1 LDQDFAILAEQLLQQ
16 ESDGITTITKST
28 VMSLIAKGTLNKMRA
43 SLDGDV
49 HYRLPVGDELVDLKP
64 FIGQSITLT
73 HTGNIFCSSCGK
85 KTKKSYSQGHCFV
98 CMKKLA
104 SCDMCIMKPE
114 TCHYDQGTCR
124 EPQWGEENCMVD
136 HFVYLSNTSSLK
148 VGITRHTQIPT
159 RWIDQGA
166 TQGLPI
172 FKVKTRYISG
182 LIEVEL
188 AKHIADKTNWRTL
201 LKGDGEPIDLAQRF
215 EELLPLVEEKI
226 AQIKAQFGDDAIE
239 VLSNEIT
246 PISYPVLEHPVK
258 ITSHNFD
265 KNPEVTGTLQGIKGQ
280 YMIFDTGVINIRK
293 FTSYEVEVSA

>member
-1 LDQDFAILAEQLLQQ
+1 MSFTVTGILSKLHSSLDPHHQVQYSIPIGEQLV
-16 ESDGITTITKST
+16 E
-28 VMSLIAKGTLNKMRA
+28 LNQ
-43 SLDGDV
+43 
-49 HYRLPVGDELVDLKP
+49 Y
-64 FIGQSITLT
+64 IGQSITLT

-98 CMKKLA
+98 CMRKLA

-114 TCHYDQGTCR
+114 TCHYEAGTCR
-124 EPQWGEENCMVD
+124 EPEWGEANCMVD
-136 HFVYLSNTSSLK
+136 HYVYLSNTSSLK

-172 FKVKTRYISG
+172 FKVKTRHISG

-201 LKGDGEPIDLAQRF
+201 LKEDGSPIALEEKFA
-215 EELLPLVEEKI
+215 ELLPLIEPTIESVRQQYGPDSV
-226 AQIKAQFGDDAIE
+226 QILDGD
-239 VLSNEIT
+239 IT
-246 PISYPVLEHPVK
+246 PIVYPVNEHPVK

-265 KNPEVTGTLQGIKGQ
+265 KNPVVSGVLKGIKGQ
-280 YMIFDTGVINIRK
+280 YLILDTGVINIRK
-293 FTSYEVEVSA
+293 FTSYEVTFE

>member
-1 LDQDFAILAEQLLQQ
+1 
-16 ESDGITTITKST
+16 
-28 VMSLIAKGTLNKMRA
+28 MSLTIQGTLKKMTA
-43 SLDGDV
+43 SLDGKV
-49 HYRLPVGDELVDLKP
+49 SYQLPVGSDSIDLNPLIGKP
-64 FIGQSITLT
+64 ITLT

-136 HFVYLSNTSSLK
+136 HFVYLSNTSSIK

-172 FKVKTRYISG
+172 FKVKTRQISG

-201 LKGDGEPIDLAQRF
+201 LKQDGEDLPLEQRF
-215 EELLPLVEEKI
+215 AELLPLVQDKI
-226 AQIKAQFGDDAIE
+226 DEIKQQFGDDAIQILDE
-239 VLSNEIT
+239 SIT
-246 PISYPVLEHPVK
+246 PLEFPVNQHPTK
-258 ITSHNFD
+258 IVSHNFD
-265 KNPEVTGTLQGIKGQ
+265 KNPEVTGVIQGIKGQ
-280 YMIFDTGVINIRK
+280 YLILDTGVINIRK
-293 FTSYEVEVSA
+293 FTSYEVEVKA